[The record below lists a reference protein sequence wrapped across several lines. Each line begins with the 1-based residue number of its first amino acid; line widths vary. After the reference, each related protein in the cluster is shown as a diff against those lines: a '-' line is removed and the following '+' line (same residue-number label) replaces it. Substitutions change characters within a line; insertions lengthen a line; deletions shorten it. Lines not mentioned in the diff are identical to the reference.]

1 MGKRCSLQQTEPVSS
16 PKPKILIV
24 DDDEPTQ
31 KLLEVLMQRYGFAT
45 DVASNG
51 AAAIDRL
58 RGGEYACVILDLMMP
73 EVGGHDVL
81 AFLRAE
87 KRPVKVVVCTAA
99 VPTRE
104 EDFDPVYV
112 RAIVRKPFDIEQLAA
127 TVAGLV
133 E

>member
-1 MGKRCSLQQTEPVSS
+1 MKT
-16 PKPKILIV
+16 ILIV

-45 DVASNG
+45 EVAADG
-51 AAAIDRL
+51 KAAISRL
-58 RGGEYACVILDLMMP
+58 RDGDYACIILDLMMP

-81 AFLRAE
+81 AFIDE
-87 KRPVKVVVCTAA
+87 QQKQVKVVVCTAA
-99 VPTRE
+99 LPARE
-104 EDFDPVYV
+104 EDFDPRVV
-112 RAIVRKPFDIEQLAA
+112 KAIVRKPFDIEQLAA